1 MNRLLTFAGLL
12 CCLAA
17 QARAQDP
24 EIPFDEFYLDN
35 GLHVVVHEDHKAP
48 IIAVTVWYHVGSKNE
63 VPGKTGFAHLFEH
76 LMFNGSEH
84 YNDEYFRP
92 FQEVGATS
100 MNGTTDFDRTNYFE
114 TVPSTAIDLALWM
127 ESDRMG
133 HLVGAID
140 QAKLDEQRGV
150 VQNEKRQ
157 GDNQPYGRVFEQI
170 ITNLFPQGHPYSWET
185 IGSMADLN
193 AATLDDV
200 KQWFKTYYGPN
211 NATLVLA
218 GDIDL
223 ATAKEKVTRYFG
235 DIPPGPPLTRRQV
248 WIPDHVPDTRIV
260 MQDRVPEARIYKVW
274 RGPEWKNDDTTIMEL
289 IDSVL
294 TAGKTSRL
302 YKRLVYDEQ
311 VATSAG
317 AFALSGEIAGAYVVY
332 ATVPREQDLGKAEQ
346 LIDEELARF
355 LTKGPTRT
363 ELERVK
369 TDIKGSFIRGIEQ
382 VGGFRGKSNILAENT
397 VFGGRPDFYK
407 HSFSVLD
414 TATPEDLRN
423 TAQRWLSGN
432 ALTLEVHPYPDDLK
446 TTSTSVD
453 RSAPPMPTTFPQ
465 APFPALS
472 QATLANG
479 MRLIVAER
487 HAVPVVRFS
496 LQLDAGYA
504 ADQFASPGVSTMAMA
519 MLDEGT
525 QNMNALEISDKLES
539 LGADLNAGSNLDF
552 SVVSLSALKEHL
564 DDSLSIF
571 ADVIL
576 NPSFPQMELDRL
588 KRLQIA
594 GIQQEKRRP
603 TSMALRVLPRLLYGA
618 NNAYSMPMT
627 GSGNE
632 DTVAAIARDDLVKF
646 HDEWFKPN
654 NATLIVVGDTT
665 LAQIKPK
672 LESLFARWRPSQ
684 VPSKTLPRNVPLPGA
699 TRVYLIDRPGSEQSI
714 IIAGHL
720 IPAKNES
727 DEIAIEAVD
736 DILGGSFTS
745 RINMNLRE
753 DKSWSY
759 GASTTIVD
767 TQAQRPLLAIAP
779 VQADKTAPSMQELK
793 KEFEQ
798 FVGTRVPT
806 AQEVATSKRQATL
819 TLPGRWET
827 ARSVAGDIASL
838 VRFKLPDDYWN
849 RYAELVAKLD
859 VDDVDAAAKRI
870 LAPDRLTWVVVGDLG
885 KIESS
890 IRALDFGEVSVIDA
904 DGKVR

>member
-1 MNRLLTFAGLL
+1 MNRLITLAGLL
-12 CCLAA
+12 CCIA
-17 QARAQDP
+17 QVRAQTP
-24 EIPFDEFYLDN
+24 EIPFDEFHLDN

-48 IIAVTVWYHVGSKNE
+48 IVAVTVWYHVGSKNE

-114 TVPSTAIDLALWM
+114 TVPTTALDLALWM

-157 GDNQPYGRVFEQI
+157 GDNQPYGRVFEEI
-170 ITNLFPQGHPYSWET
+170 ITNLFPPGHPYSWET

-193 AATLDDV
+193 AASVDDV
-200 KQWFKTYYGPN
+200 KHWFETYYGPN

-223 ATAKEKVTRYFG
+223 ATAKDKVTRYFG
-235 DIPPGPPLTRRQV
+235 DIPPGPPLNRREV
-248 WIPDHVPDTRIV
+248 WIPDHVPDSRIV

-311 VATSAG
+311 VATDTG
-317 AFALSGEIAGAYVVY
+317 AFAVNGEIAGAYVAY
-332 ATVPREQDLGKAEQ
+332 ATVAHEQDLGKAER
-346 LIDEELARF
+346 LLDEEMQRF
-355 LTKGPTRT
+355 LAKGPTRS

-369 TDIKGSFIRGIEQ
+369 TDIRASFIRGIEQ

-407 HSFSVLD
+407 HSFDVLEK
-414 TATPEDLRN
+414 ATPEDLQKV
-423 TAQRWLSGN
+423 AQRWLTGN
-432 ALTLEVHPYPDDLK
+432 ALTIEVHPFPDQLK
-446 TTSTSVD
+446 TTGTDVD
-453 RSAPPMPTTFPQ
+453 RTKPPMPTSFPT

-472 QATLANG
+472 QAVLANG

-496 LQLDAGYA
+496 LQLNAGYA
-504 ADQFASPGVSTMAMA
+504 ADQFAAPGVSTMTMA

-525 QNMNALEISDKLES
+525 ASMDALQISDKLES

-552 SVVSLSALKEHL
+552 SVVSLSALKENL
-564 DDSLSIF
+564 DASLAIY

-576 NPSFPQMELDRL
+576 NPAFPQSELDRL
-588 KRLQIA
+588 RRLQIA
-594 GIQQEKRRP
+594 DIQQEKRRP
-603 TSMALRVLPRLLYGA
+603 TSMAIRVLPRLLYGEG
-618 NNAYSMPMT
+618 NAYSMPMT
-627 GSGNE
+627 GSGDE
-632 DTVAAIARDDLVKF
+632 SSVAAITRQNLVTF
-646 HDEWFKPN
+646 HDTWFKPN

-665 LAQIKPK
+665 LEEIKPK
-672 LESLFARWRPSQ
+672 LEALFARWRPSD
-684 VPSKTLPRNVPLPGA
+684 VPSKTLPHDVALPK
-699 TRVYLIDRPGSEQSI
+699 TSRVYLIDRPGSAQSI

-720 IPAKNES
+720 IPPKKEA
-727 DEIAIEAVD
+727 DEIAIDAVD

-779 VQADKTAPSMQELK
+779 VQADKTAASMQEIK

-798 FVGTRVPT
+798 FVGSRLPT
-806 AQEVATSKRQATL
+806 AQEVATSKRQSIL

-827 ARSVAGDIASL
+827 ARAVAGDIASL
-838 VRFKLPDDYWN
+838 VRFKLPDDYWSH
-849 RYAELVAKLD
+849 YAELVGKLT
-859 VDDVDAAAKRI
+859 VDDVDATAKRI
-870 LAPDRLTWVVVGDLG
+870 LAPDELTWVVVGDLSA
-885 KIESS
+885 IEPSV
-890 IRALDFGEVSVIDA
+890 RALGFGAVGVIDA
-904 DGKVR
+904 DGKVH